1 MLVGLAEADDIC
13 RGGASV
19 YGHSVKRDMDRI
31 RRVTGVCTQQ
41 DLLLPQLSVYE
52 NILLFAQLKVNISS
66 ISFSLFFRFT
76 SSIVLV
82 TLIL

>member
-13 RGGASV
+13 RGDARV

-52 NILLFAQLKVNISS
+52 NILLFAQLKV
-66 ISFSLFFRFT
+66 
-76 SSIVLV
+76 
-82 TLIL
+82 

>member
-13 RGGASV
+13 RGDASV

-52 NILLFAQLKVNISS
+52 NILLFAQLKVKYNSY
-66 ISFSLFFRFT
+66 FFL
-76 SSIVLV
+76 IVY
-82 TLIL
+82 